1 MRIIDVIDG
10 PADLDTLAAQD
21 ALAGTAYTQRCLF
34 VTSHAGAAACRER
47 GLGFEYFE
55 KYKDFR
61 DVSKN
66 NQTTKR
72 LATGWMRD
80 AEAQSI
86 FPWLRDFHGVPVG
99 YCLEMVFSHVICGA
113 ESALRISRRLLQAE
127 QPSLVRFGPA
137 AQPEGDFWCGIFVN
151 PTRRALEAAA
161 RQMGIEVQVFGPPQA
176 PKAGQKPPL
185 TWTPPVPDAS
195 LGGEE
200 RLDELAERVLFFGQ
214 GRHAELLGS
223 MFRFAQQ
230 EHPDLMLYA
239 TMDMNDSVRERLLAL
254 GSAVFD
260 PYVCLEPGA
269 AQEVAG
275 VVETARNTRERFY
288 QRLAQFFAS
297 VGDMG
302 EALWPLVR
310 FQYDWFLDQGLP
322 QVLGRVLTA
331 LHALRRVRTRLVLTM
346 ADSTIFDNCWIY
358 SARSLGIPA
367 MCILHGTLYQQPDP
381 DYWADGHSDICTVWG
396 PLTQR
401 WHTTSTGSPEQRF
414 PMAGHPQFDDLLE
427 RFAAAETAQHA
438 ARLKLDP
445 ERPVIGLLLSMM
457 GGGMDQMITHPDML
471 LEALYKGFEDVPGCQ
486 VLIRAHPV
494 TNMEPVHAVAARH
507 GVTTVIGSEMEV
519 MPFLKL
525 CDVVLSQPTTVVHEA
540 MLVGIPVIVC
550 AVQLSEMLQ
559 WWRSVA
565 DILTLDDPAD
575 LPGMVA
581 SLLPGGDMREAV
593 LARQREFTEQML
605 GPLDGKAC
613 ERILDVAK
621 DAALPRSGARPLATA
636 ASSADL
642 SQRPG

>member
-1 MRIIDVIDG
+1 MLVIDVIDG
-10 PADLDTLAAQD
+10 PADLDALATHD
-21 ALAGTAYTQRCLF
+21 SMAGTASAGRRLF

-55 KYKDFR
+55 KYKDFG

-66 NQTTKR
+66 NKATKR

-80 AEAQSI
+80 AEAQAI
-86 FPWLRDFHGVPVG
+86 FPWLINFHGVPVG

-113 ESALRISRRLLQAE
+113 ESALRISRHLLEAE
-127 QPSLVRFGPA
+127 QPALLRFGPA
-137 AQPEGDFWCGIFVN
+137 AEPEGDFWCGIFVN

-161 RQMGIEVQVFGPPQA
+161 RQMGVEVQVFGPPQA

-185 TWTPPVPDAS
+185 TWTAPIPDDS
-195 LGGEE
+195 LGGME

-239 TMDMNDSVRERLLAL
+239 TMDMNDSVRARLLEL
-254 GSAVFD
+254 ESSLID
-260 PYVCLEPGA
+260 PYLCLEPGA
-269 AQEVAG
+269 AQAVAD

-297 VGDMG
+297 TGDMG
-302 EALWPLVR
+302 DALWPLVR

-331 LHALRRVRTRLVLTM
+331 LNTLRRMRTRLVLTM

-381 DYWADGHSDICTVWG
+381 DYWADGHSDTCTVWG

-401 WHTTSTGSPEQRF
+401 WHTTCTGSPEQRF

-445 ERPVIGLLLSMM
+445 KRPVIGLLLSMM
-457 GGGMDQMITHPDML
+457 GGGMDQMITHPEML
-471 LEALYKGFEDVPGCQ
+471 LEALYKGFEAVPDCQ

-494 TNMEPVHAVAARH
+494 TNMEPVRAVASRH
-507 GVTTVIGSEMEV
+507 KVTTVFGSELEV

-525 CDVVLSQPTTVVHEA
+525 CDVVLSQPTTVIHEA
-540 MLVGIPVIVC
+540 MLVGIPVIYC

-559 WWRSVA
+559 WWRGVA
-565 DILTLDDPAD
+565 DVLALDDPAD
-575 LPGMVA
+575 LAGMVA
-581 SLLPGGDMREAV
+581 SVLPGGDRREAV
-593 LARQREFTEQML
+593 LARQRDFTEQML

-613 ERILDVAK
+613 ERILDVAE
-621 DAALPRSGARPLATA
+621 AVALPRSDARPAV
-636 ASSADL
+636 ASPLSAGL
-642 SQRPG
+642 SQSPG